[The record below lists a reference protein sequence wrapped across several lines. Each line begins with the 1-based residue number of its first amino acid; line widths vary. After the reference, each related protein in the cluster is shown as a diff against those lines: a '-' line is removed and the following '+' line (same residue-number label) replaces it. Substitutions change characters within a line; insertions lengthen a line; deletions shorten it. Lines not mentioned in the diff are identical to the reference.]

1 MFRVAFSQERMQHL
15 ADERTVIYSAKDGKD
30 RKVFDAQE
38 WLAAMCSHV
47 PNRGEQ
53 LVRYYGRYSN
63 VTRGKRQKLA
73 EDDAV
78 RPEITENPDAAA

>member
-1 MFRVAFSQERMQHL
+1 MQHL
-15 ADERTVIYSAKDGKD
+15 APEGTVICSAKDGKD

-38 WLAAMCSHV
+38 RLAAMCSHV

-53 LVRYYGRYSN
+53 MVRSYGWYSN
-63 VTRGKRQKLA
+63 VTRGKRRKLA

-78 RPEITENPDAAA
+78 QPDITENPDAAA